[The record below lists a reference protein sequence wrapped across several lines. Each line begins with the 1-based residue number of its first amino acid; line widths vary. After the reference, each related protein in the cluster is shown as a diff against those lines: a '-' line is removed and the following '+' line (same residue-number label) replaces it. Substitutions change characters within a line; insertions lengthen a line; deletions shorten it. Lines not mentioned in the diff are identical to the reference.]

1 MSSTLVLGPTVT
13 HALTS
18 SPFTTQLDNGSS
30 DDANTLNAPQSWR
43 VRAFGDVPFN
53 IRVSTDGSDATASDA
68 PVAAEFPGVVVIV
81 PPNGYVS
88 VVKRGSGADGNMWL
102 SRIHKGA

>member
-13 HALTS
+13 HVLTS

-43 VRAFGDVPFN
+43 VRVFGDVPFN
-53 IRVSTDGSDATASDA
+53 LAVNVDGADATSADF
-68 PVAAEFPGVVVIV
+68 PVAAELHGVTVIC

-88 VVKRGSGADGNMWL
+88 VVKRGAGADGNVWL